1 MKSYDFKQVSLIFG
15 GRQITGFAEGTA
27 IDVVRD
33 ADAFALTVG
42 ADGES
47 MRSKSNNKSGTV
59 TFRLL
64 QTSESN
70 RILSELALADEN
82 GVGGPVPMLIKDGSG
97 SDLHADDQAYIQ
109 KIAQASYGAEANER
123 EWVIR
128 CPSLN
133 TFLGGN

>member
-1 MKSYDFKQVSLIFG
+1 MKSYDFKQVSLIYG

-27 IDVVRD
+27 IDVERD
-33 ADAFALTVG
+33 TDAFSLTVG
-42 ADGES
+42 ADGEA

-64 QTSESN
+64 QASESN

-82 GVGGPVPMLIKDGSG
+82 GTGGPLPLLIKDGSG

-109 KIAQASYGAEANER
+109 KLAQASYGNEANER
-123 EWVIR
+123 EWIIR
-128 CPSLN
+128 CPSLQM
-133 TFLGGN
+133 FLGGN